1 MSIRNSTKLAFANAL
16 KSLLG
21 TKELSAVRVQEL
33 CRICGAERPTFYY
46 HFRDKY
52 DLVCWIYEQDLMEA
66 MDGFGG
72 RYSEARIEKL
82 LLRMAEEQ
90 TFYRRA
96 FNDSGQNAL
105 LPYILQ
111 SNIHLARQLM
121 GDRQMLE
128 NLTQEDAFH
137 IHMYT
142 YAWCGCLQDWVAG
155 RYDFTAAQYAQ
166 LMYRSLLQLGDTPLG
181 RRWTEE
187 QTWDTLR

>member
-1 MSIRNSTKLAFANAL
+1 MAIKNSTRLAFANAL
-16 KSLLG
+16 KSLLA
-21 TKELSAVRVQEL
+21 TRELSAVRVQEL

-52 DLVCWIYEQDLMEA
+52 DLVCWIYEQDLLEA

-72 RYSEARIEKL
+72 SYSEAKIEKL

-96 FNDSGQNAL
+96 FNDSGQNSL

-111 SNIHLARQLM
+111 SNIRLARQVM
-121 GDRQMLE
+121 RDQHMLD
-128 NLTQEDAFH
+128 NLTQEDEFH
-137 IHMYT
+137 IHMHT
-142 YAWCGCLQDWVAG
+142 YAWCGCLQDWVGG

-166 LMYRSLLQLGDTPLG
+166 LMYRSLLQMDGTPLG
-181 RRWTEE
+181 RKWREE
-187 QTWDTLR
+187 QTWHTLR